1 MTATTTP
8 ITADAM
14 RARYA
19 TPLPMLIDG
28 AWVPGASS
36 ETLDVLEPARG
47 ETLACVHAAGPP
59 EVDRAV
65 RAARRTLSDPAWA
78 RMAPAERSRIL
89 WRIGDLLE
97 AHADE
102 LGLLETLNNGKT
114 LREGK
119 DDVLTSA
126 DCFRFYAGCARQVL
140 GETIPVDSGD
150 LVYTVREPVGVCGQI
165 VPWNYPLLMAS
176 WKVAPA
182 LACGCTVVLKPS
194 EWTPLTALELGRLC
208 LEAGVPAGAV
218 HVVPGLGPVAGDA
231 LARHA
236 DVDKVAFTGSVAT
249 ARKLLH
255 ASAESNMKRL
265 SLELGGKSPIVVMP
279 DADLDKVVEAA
290 FWGIFA
296 NKGEICSASSRL
308 LAHASVKDRL
318 VAALAARARSMRV
331 GDPLDPATEMGALV
345 SRPQLDK
352 VMRYIERGKAQGA
365 RVAAGGE
372 RFTDEPRARGLF
384 VAPTVFDCVEPA
396 MDIAREEIFGPVLS
410 VLGFQDDAEAV
421 RVANGT
427 SYGLVA
433 AVFTRDVSRA
443 HRVARALQAGVVWIN
458 RWNGFDH
465 AAPFG
470 GVKESGWGRELGRQ
484 VLDLYTQTKCVWV
497 RV

>member
-1 MTATTTP
+1 MTTSPEELRT
-8 ITADAM
+8 
-14 RARYA
+14 RYKA
-19 TPLPMLIDG
+19 PQPMLIDG
-28 AWVPGASS
+28 EWVTAACG
-36 ETLDVLEPARG
+36 ELLDLLEPARG
-47 ETLACVHAAGPP
+47 ETLARVHAAGAPD
-59 EVDRAV
+59 VDRAV
-65 RAARRTLSDPAWA
+65 KAARRALADPAWA

-89 WRIGDLLE
+89 WRVGDLLE
-97 AHADE
+97 ANADE
-102 LGLLETLNNGKT
+102 LGLVESLNNGKT

-150 LVYTVREPVGVCGQI
+150 LVYTLREPVGVCGQI

-182 LACGCTVVLKPS
+182 LACGCSVVLKPS
-194 EWTPLTALELGRLC
+194 EWTPLTALALGKLC
-208 LEAGVPAGAV
+208 LEAGVPAGAI
-218 HVVPGLGPVAGDA
+218 HVLPGLGPVAGAA
-231 LARHA
+231 LAAHG

-255 ASAESNMKRL
+255 ASADSNMKRL

-279 DADLDKVVEAA
+279 DADLDRVVEAA

-318 VAALAARARSMRV
+318 VEALAARARAMRV

-352 VMRYIERGKAQGA
+352 VLRYIERGKAQGA

-372 RFTDEPRARGLF
+372 RLTDAAHARGLF
-384 VAPTVFDCVEPA
+384 VAPTVFDRVEPA

-410 VLGFQDDAEAV
+410 VLSFEDDAEAV
-421 RVANGT
+421 RIANGT

-443 HRVARALQAGVVWIN
+443 HRVARELQAGVVWIN

-484 VLDLYTQTKCVWV
+484 ALDLYTQTKTVWV